1 MQFMV
6 ELNPGEDGWIIA
18 SCPSLPGCH
27 SQGVTRE
34 EALENIREAIQA
46 WLEAETIE
54 AQQAAKINGTQIEMV
69 EVLT

>member
-27 SQGVTRE
+27 SQGETRE
-34 EALENIREAIQA
+34 QALANIFEAIHA
-46 WLEAETIE
+46 WLEAEAIE
-54 AQQAAKINGTQIEMV
+54 LSESI
-69 EVLT
+69 